1 MEAVEKHE
9 AGGGRAEDGFE
20 FGLAD
25 DRAEGER
32 GGGERESTRGLRG
45 LACRRE

>member
-9 AGGGRAEDGFE
+9 AGGGRAEDGFK

-32 GGGERESTRGLRG
+32 GGGGEKVREGFG
-45 LACRRE
+45 A

>member
-20 FGLAD
+20 FRLAD

-32 GGGERESTRGLRG
+32 GGGGERKYARASGPSVS
-45 LACRRE
+45 